1 MSKIICDICGTSY
14 SETAQQCPICGCVR
28 PGDVQSVA
36 SEVKTE
42 GDTATGYTHVKGGRF
57 SKSNVKKRNKTKADP
72 KASQKP
78 EQKPEQ
84 KTVAQ
89 EKAKEPKVSPKK
101 PEKQT
106 EKKNENKSNT
116 GLVVTVILL
125 LLAIVAVIVFFA
137 VRLFT
142 PVITPPTDPTE
153 NPTTGPTVGQ
163 EILCTNLK
171 LDIETVTF
179 QQVGDG
185 RLLSVTKVPA
195 NTTETVTFRSE
206 NEAVATVTA
215 DGKITAVA
223 KGQTKIIITCG
234 SVVKECV
241 VNCDIGDV
249 LCQDLLLS
257 FETVTFEKIGDY
269 VQLQVTIQPVNAV
282 ETVTFSSENEA
293 IATVTADGKIT
304 AVAKGQTKIIV
315 TCGSVVKECMVIC
328 DINEP
333 DPPQPTEPV
342 ETIHLN
348 RKDFT
353 LFYAG
358 DAWTLYDGTVAKNL
372 VTFTSD
378 DENVVTFI
386 DGKVVAVG
394 PGTTFVHA
402 TYGDQKLSCKVFC
415 SFENGGNG
423 GVGGSGGVGEDTDN
437 VTYAIHTQYGKI
449 YDKYGE
455 YGWDITIRV
464 GEVVYLY
471 LKDSNGNTVTGTWTL
486 NGTSCAL
493 ADNKVTGATAGSE
506 SIISITH
513 NEKTYTCKVRVV

>member
-14 SETAQQCPICGCVR
+14 SETSQQCPICGCVR

-36 SEVKTE
+36 SEVKAE

-57 SKSNVKKRNKTKADP
+57 SKSNVNRRNKKKVDP
-72 KASQKP
+72 TAS
-78 EQKPEQ
+78 QKPEQ

-89 EKAKEPKVSPKK
+89 EKAKEPKASPKQQEKK
-101 PEKQT
+101 PEK
-106 EKKNENKSNT
+106 KKETKTNA

-125 LLAIVAVIVFFA
+125 LLAIIAVVAFLA
-137 VRLFT
+137 VRLFA
-142 PVITPPTDPTE
+142 PMITPPTDPTE
-153 NPTTGPTVGQ
+153 DPTTGPTAGQ
-163 EILCTNLK
+163 EILCTNIK

-179 QQVGDG
+179 QQAGDG
-185 RLLSVTKVPA
+185 RLLSVTTVPA

-234 SVVKECV
+234 SIVKECT
-241 VNCDIGDV
+241 VNCDIADV
-249 LCQDLLLS
+249 LCQDLVLS
-257 FETVTFEKIGDY
+257 FETVTFVNAGDNA
-269 VQLQVTIQPVNAV
+269 QLQVTIQPENAI

-304 AVAKGQTKIIV
+304 AVAKGQTKIIIS
-315 TCGSVVKECMVIC
+315 CGSVVKECTVIC
-328 DINEP
+328 NIEEKP
-333 DPPQPTEPV
+333 DPTQPTEPV

-348 RKDFT
+348 REDFT

-415 SFENGGNG
+415 SFKNGGSG
-423 GVGGSGGVGEDTDN
+423 GVAGSGGVGEDTDN

-449 YDKYGE
+449 YDRYGE
-455 YGWDITIRV
+455 YGWDITIRA
-464 GEVVYLY
+464 GDVVYLY
-471 LKDSNGNTVTGTWTL
+471 LKDSNGNTVTGTWTIS
-486 NGTSCAL
+486 GTSCTL